1 MTGPNRSINVS
12 YDNMIILLMVTV
24 LVLSIAAVINKV
36 EVVQEDESQH
46 QPQHLTRIAPDA
58 NSVDLELEQCPHCP
72 AYVNASMK

>member
-1 MTGPNRSINVS
+1 
-12 YDNMIILLMVTV
+12 MIILLMVTV

-36 EVVQEDESQH
+36 EVVQEDEPQH
-46 QPQHLTRIAPDA
+46 RLQHLTRIAPDA